1 MWGEDVIDIFVTE
14 EKTLLRKQ
22 PNDMT
27 SLDHSLREE
36 VLSVITVY
44 V

>member
-1 MWGEDVIDIFVTE
+1 MWVEDVIDIFVTE

-27 SLDHSLREE
+27 SLDHSLKEE
-36 VLSVITVY
+36 VLVH
-44 V
+44 